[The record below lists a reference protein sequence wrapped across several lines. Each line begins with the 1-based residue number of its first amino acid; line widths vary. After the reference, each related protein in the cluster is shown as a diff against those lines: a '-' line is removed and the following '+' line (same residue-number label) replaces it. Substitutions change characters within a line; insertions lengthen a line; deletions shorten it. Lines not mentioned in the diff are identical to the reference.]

1 MLSFY
6 IIIYYELFDYCAFC
20 VFLPIQ
26 NDVIAQL
33 TGDEDLVSIQL
44 GDNVN
49 TPEKNAVFAE
59 SSMKLCRAIREKCP
73 NARVVWHGM
82 WYPST
87 QRYQSIQDACNATGC
102 RFISYAD
109 IRNMPNVEN
118 KIGNITKRGTATRIL
133 SGVTSV
139 VANSAT
145 NITVNF
151 VVSGNTYVTTL
162 DIANYSLGGDTLT
175 YTSEYEII
183 SSSGVASHPSDE
195 GFRLIANKF
204 LYYMGYTDD
213 KEYYKQVA

>member
-1 MLSFY
+1 
-6 IIIYYELFDYCAFC
+6 
-20 VFLPIQ
+20 
-26 NDVIAQL
+26 
-33 TGDEDLVSIQL
+33 
-44 GDNVN
+44 
-49 TPEKNAVFAE
+49 
-59 SSMKLCRAIREKCP
+59 MKLCRAIREKCP